1 MPRILFI
8 FFCLILFW
16 SPLPLGSHRVWSSA
30 LLELLIAILFM
41 AWLLTLKKEQPLPNA
56 LSNNKTIIALFFAIP
71 LWSALQLIPLPPE
84 VLTWLSPHHLNY
96 LESPTAWQ
104 SLSLDTGATLYK
116 LQKSI
121 AYALFFVLALALI
134 NTPNRLNQVAQL
146 LVICGVIIN
155 LNFIVIIHNLSLS
168 NIFEC
173 LHHLHSFCPN
183 CSKCILLTVF
193 IPLN

>member
-1 MPRILFI
+1 MPRILFV

-41 AWLLTLKKEQPLPNA
+41 AWLLTLKKEQPLPHA

-146 LVICGVIIN
+146 LVICGVLQAAYGVLVVLGGKSFDVLGIREI
-155 LNFIVIIHNLSLS
+155 STQ
-168 NIFEC
+168 
-173 LHHLHSFCPN
+173 HLGSATGTFVNRNH
-183 CSKCILLTVF
+183 
-193 IPLN
+193 